1 MKTSIELKL
10 ELAAKVE
17 ARKASIQEAIECIKV
32 NNEMKYIDSPL
43 YEARQLDENDN
54 LTLDAHIQYITDI
67 YTADKRKVSMTFG
80 YGVVPNKI
88 LTICKAVM
96 YSKANE
102 KAELL
107 AMTGLSESQV
117 EEITE
122 AFGMTAYFS
131 PARLEIVESTPMS
144 ANIVELLG
152 QAATDLGLVSAIN
165 YGKFT
170 ASNTDYQYTRAQL
183 RAEESL
189 ENTLKYADDQ
199 LPDFT
204 E

>member
-1 MKTSIELKL
+1 MKTSAELKL

-32 NNEMKYIDSPL
+32 NNEMKYIESPL

-107 AMTGLSESQV
+107 AMTGLSEAQV

-199 LPDFT
+199 LPEFT